1 MLTSGV
7 VNKFWYGLYN
17 ESYYGECVKH
27 LAVRSGEHISFSP
40 LPNKRVQPRKNSAIC
55 YHILSWNY
63 STTIE
68 DFSVLCH
75 ENYKHLLELN
85 ESLLVMRD

>member
-17 ESYYGECVKH
+17 ESYYGECVKY
-27 LAVRSGEHISFSP
+27 LAVKSGEHIRFSP
-40 LPNKRVQPRKNSAIC
+40 LPNKRVQSRKNSAIC
-55 YHILSWNY
+55 YPILSWNY

-68 DFSVLCH
+68 GFSALCY
-75 ENYKHLLELN
+75 ENYKHHLELN
-85 ESLLVMRD
+85 ESLLIMRH